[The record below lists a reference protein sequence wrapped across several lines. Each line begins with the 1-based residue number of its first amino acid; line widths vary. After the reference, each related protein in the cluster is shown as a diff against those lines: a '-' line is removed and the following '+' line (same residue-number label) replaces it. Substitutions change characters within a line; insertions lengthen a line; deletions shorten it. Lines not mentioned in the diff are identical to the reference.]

1 MEKLKLKINY
11 WPILRTPNV
20 SQNSLDGKNNDQ
32 LLVQLNGNTVSNFR
46 LEQVNI
52 PSNIYGHEEVVD
64 IDWHLEKPNT
74 LVLTNIQKWEPTGE
88 NIKLVAE
95 LKFTPI
101 KQVMEPHTYTE
112 YELDFKYDLTEL
124 PSVQLDKFNDN
135 FDIAEEWFHFKLF
148 GKALL
153 HN

>member
-32 LLVQLNGNTVSNFR
+32 LLVQLNGNIVSNFR

-64 IDWHLEKPNT
+64 IEEGTGRNEGRLGAFICKGEDERP
-74 LVLTNIQKWEPTGE
+74 LVK
-88 NIKLVAE
+88 KV
-95 LKFTPI
+95 
-101 KQVMEPHTYTE
+101 
-112 YELDFKYDLTEL
+112 
-124 PSVQLDKFNDN
+124 
-135 FDIAEEWFHFKLF
+135 
-148 GKALL
+148 
-153 HN
+153 